1 MRKAARYK
9 APQST
14 VSDYDITKS
23 MLKKI
28 DELKKP
34 VVREDKVDHKQLDG
48 SELRAEEDK
57 FTDIVSPRVTFGKF
71 MVYPNDNNVI
81 WNGKFNN
88 GIAWRM
94 DKNDGPM
101 ISTEGVNMDD
111 EDMEMISKLKKYHE
125 VWADEWSNKLR
136 TEYNIKL

>member
-1 MRKAARYK
+1 MRKTARYK

-23 MLKKI
+23 MLKTI
-28 DELKKP
+28 DKLKKESIK
-34 VVREDKVDHKQLDG
+34 EDKVDHKQLSG

-94 DKNDGPM
+94 DKNNGVT
-101 ISTEGVNMDD
+101 INAEGVNMDD
-111 EDMEMISKLKKYHE
+111 EEMELISKLQKYHE
-125 VWADEWSNKLR
+125 VWADEWSDKLR
-136 TEYNIKL
+136 TEYNITL